1 MAYVRFNR
9 TKHYTFSELLKQIRE
24 VERFFKLENKSIKRG
39 KVELILK
46 IKPTELSVEYTIKI
60 VARTNYNKVGIFVIS
75 PKVERYENGKKVPH
89 LYLDGSLCL
98 YYPGYHEWKY
108 TDSWAETLIPWSSL
122 WLFYYEIWQETG
134 EWLGGGI
141 HGSKISSVK

>member
-24 VERFFKLENKSIKRG
+24 VERFFKLENKIIKRG

-46 IKPTELSVEYTIKI
+46 IKPTELSIEYTIKI
-60 VARTNYNKVGIFVIS
+60 VARTNYSKVGIFVIS
-75 PKVERYENGKKVPH
+75 PKVERYENDKKVPH

-98 YYPGYHEWKY
+98 YYPRYHEWKY
-108 TDSWAETLIPWSSL
+108 TDLWAETLIPWASL

-141 HGSKISSVK
+141 HGDKIISI